1 MSEALESDLLASV
14 FSSAQ
19 VHNENKALSQEKILH
34 AILFVRWSSVLGQ
47 VNQKRRTNKDSG
59 MKLHATTKHQ
69 VFVTIYI

>member
-34 AILFVRWSSVLGQ
+34 VILFVR
-47 VNQKRRTNKDSG
+47 
-59 MKLHATTKHQ
+59 
-69 VFVTIYI
+69 